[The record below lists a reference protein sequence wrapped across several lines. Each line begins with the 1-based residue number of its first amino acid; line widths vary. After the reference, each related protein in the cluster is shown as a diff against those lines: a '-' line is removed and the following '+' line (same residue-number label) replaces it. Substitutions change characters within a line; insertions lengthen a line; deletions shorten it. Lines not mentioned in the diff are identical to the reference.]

1 MTCARYDSPAVHNG
15 PSRVQGARLAR
26 PLNTTVQ
33 PTMNAPAVPMT
44 TQRRR
49 RRRTIFTTAAAAAVA
64 TAIYV
69 CDEQAT
75 FAATTSSLRQL
86 VQENA
91 GASSGEAEQ
100 FDPNA
105 PPPMLSSADADGK
118 PRLRHLYQ
126 GGRWG
131 NILFQF
137 ASTYAIA
144 KANGMM
150 PCLVE
155 NRDRSLPLHM
165 YLEDSSHFP
174 ICEGVHDADA
184 REEPLWDGGFRAAWR
199 FFNVGDSST
208 TTYYERNGHTGEDVN
223 LKGFMESASNLK
235 GVEEE
240 VVKMFTFRKQYRR
253 EAEEYIAPIREGGY
267 IPVGIHARR
276 GDKSKQCCQPQYFQ
290 EAMTNISNTLREQ
303 GDGRDI
309 MWLVASQLPDGPDW
323 YAEMKSLGVF
333 PEENSRYIGKTTVA
347 DFNILT
353 QTDHIILTHGTFSFF
368 AGYLGAWQKRKEG
381 GMVIQPSTMKEI
393 SAGLDWTPIDGCLPA
408 AARW

>member
-1 MTCARYDSPAVHNG
+1 
-15 PSRVQGARLAR
+15 
-26 PLNTTVQ
+26 
-33 PTMNAPAVPMT
+33 MNAPAVPVT
-44 TQRRR
+44 TRRR
-49 RRRTIFTTAAAAAVA
+49 RRRRVLTSAAAAAVA

-69 CDEQAT
+69 WDEEAT
-75 FAATTSSLRQL
+75 SAASSSSSSIIRQL
-86 VQENA
+86 
-91 GASSGEAEQ
+91 Q

-105 PPPMLSSADADGK
+105 PPPMLSSASANGK

-131 NILFQF
+131 NILFQW

-165 YLEDSSHFP
+165 YFEDSSQFP

-184 REEPLWDGGFRAAWR
+184 REEPTWDGGFRAAWR
-199 FFNVGDSST
+199 FFKVGDSSST
-208 TTYYERNGHTGEDVN
+208 STTYYERNGHTGEDVN
-223 LKGFMESASNLK
+223 LRGFMESASNLAD
-235 GVEEE
+235 VEEE
-240 VVKMFTFRKQYRR
+240 VVKMFTFREKYRR
-253 EAEEYIAPIREGGY
+253 EAEEFMDPIREEGY

-276 GDKSKQCCQPQYFQ
+276 GDKSKLCCQPQYFQ
-290 EAMTNISNTLREQ
+290 DAMANITNTLRER
-303 GDGRDI
+303 GEDREI

-333 PEENSRYIGKTTVA
+333 PEENTRYIGKSTVA

-353 QTDHIILTHGTFSFF
+353 QTDHIIVTHGTFSFF
-368 AGYLGAWQKRKEG
+368 AGYLGAWQKRREG
-381 GMVIQPSTMKEI
+381 GIVIQPSTMKEL
-393 SAGLDWTPIDGCLPA
+393 SVGLDWTTIDGCLPPTEK
-408 AARW
+408 